1 MAEIHPFRAVTFNPE
16 KAGDP
21 GRLVTQPYDK
31 ISPELRAAY
40 LERSPYNIV
49 RVILPRPAPGEGG
62 ERAYLEAAQLLNHW
76 QERRIMVRR
85 EQPAI
90 FPYHQ
95 RFTVPG
101 SGDQITRQGFVA
113 LGRLYD
119 YSTGVVRPHEHTH
132 SGPKLDRLLL
142 TRATGCQFGLLFML
156 YHDPE
161 LAMNSL
167 LDQAAGSSAPMIA
180 VEDDY
185 GVSHRMWAVESPEAI
200 RQAQEL
206 MRLKT
211 LYIAD
216 GHHRYETALG
226 YWREQVQLGVP
237 TIGPE
242 SIDRAMMA
250 FVSLEDQG
258 LKVLPTHRVVYGV
271 PDFSTERLLDELRVN
286 FLVELQGQADEKT
299 LRRGLEE
306 LGGRQ
311 HCLLY
316 AAADDDKLYRL
327 QLKPKTDLSRLI
339 PGESSRDWKALD
351 VNLLH
356 QVILEPSLGIGE
368 RQLDRQENVL
378 FLREPEAAL
387 ALVRD
392 QATPHQAAFFL
403 KPAKVQEVVAVADH
417 GEVMPQKSTDFY
429 PKMLTGMVINKINR
443 F

>member
-1 MAEIHPFRAVTFNPE
+1 
-16 KAGDP
+16 
-21 GRLVTQPYDK
+21 
-31 ISPELRAAY
+31 
-40 LERSPYNIV
+40 
-49 RVILPRPAPGEGG
+49 
-62 ERAYLEAAQLLNHW
+62 
-76 QERRIMVRR
+76 
-85 EQPAI
+85 
-90 FPYHQ
+90 
-95 RFTVPG
+95 
-101 SGDQITRQGFVA
+101 
-113 LGRLYD
+113 
-119 YSTGVVRPHEHTH
+119 
-132 SGPKLDRLLL
+132 
-142 TRATGCQFGLLFML
+142 
-156 YHDPE
+156 
-161 LAMNSL
+161 
-167 LDQAAGSSAPMIA
+167 MIA

-339 PGESSRDWKALD
+339 PGESSRDWKAW
-351 VNLLH
+351 
-356 QVILEPSLGIGE
+356 
-368 RQLDRQENVL
+368 
-378 FLREPEAAL
+378 
-387 ALVRD
+387 
-392 QATPHQAAFFL
+392 
-403 KPAKVQEVVAVADH
+403 
-417 GEVMPQKSTDFY
+417 MSTCC
-429 PKMLTGMVINKINR
+429 TR
-443 F
+443 